1 MFSELT
7 LSTNFIQRF
16 IVRHILAVKSQFI
29 ISEIL
34 FDILY
39 DGLTIGRIHWNSW
52 CLNFRTKRLLQ
63 FSVLLIQIP
72 RYSWH
77 EQHLL
82 YSQICRDIL
91 VHTCIIPWR
100 VQDLLKEGAKGR
112 GSGALWCPCG
122 SRAKPWLTPGGKAPG
137 RSQVEG
143 GRGVKTLLWAIL
155 DMRSV
160 DRSINKEQYMYNKT
174 MSTNQITHKSTFN
187 CMKYDIIFVFISVL
201 INKLINN
208 LWRKIVL

>member
-1 MFSELT
+1 MSIIVFWIDFIDKFYTEIYSSPYSCCQIAEAKFW
-7 LSTNFIQRF
+7 STFF
-16 IVRHILAVKSQFI
+16 MH
-29 ISEIL
+29 
-34 FDILY
+34 

-63 FSVLLIQIP
+63 FSVLLIQITRFLQYIP
-72 RYSWH
+72 WH

-143 GRGVKTLLWAIL
+143 GGG
-155 DMRSV
+155 
-160 DRSINKEQYMYNKT
+160 
-174 MSTNQITHKSTFN
+174 
-187 CMKYDIIFVFISVL
+187 
-201 INKLINN
+201 
-208 LWRKIVL
+208 